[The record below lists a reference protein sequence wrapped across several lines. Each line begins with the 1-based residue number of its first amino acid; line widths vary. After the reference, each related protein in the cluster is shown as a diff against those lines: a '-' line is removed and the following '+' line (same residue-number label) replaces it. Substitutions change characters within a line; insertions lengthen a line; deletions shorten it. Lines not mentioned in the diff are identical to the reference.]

1 MERQLERK
9 REAEPVVFSRMIEE
23 MWTRLKTL
31 NETVAAMPHVIKYN
45 DVPWNQNATT
55 YLKNYTGPAGIPGW
69 LSKVPIH
76 TLDLREQMVF
86 AGRKSGKHRHYQEAF
101 FYIIEGEGYEIHD
114 DKKYPWE
121 AGDVM
126 CVPTYCIHQHFNTGN
141 QNARLFFN
149 LPNVFDL
156 MGLSSIEQIE
166 IHERYQPPEGATV
179 VRNAEGNVIGY
190 KTASGEELRFGAVD
204 LDYMKMMEGRKGK
217 GFVGEPQNTYQHYR
231 KTLQDTITWRLNIP
245 HVIKGKDKLWENT
258 EMGKLKFLISP
269 YNPGPLLLYDAY
281 LQELPPGGKSGKHR
295 HVGEEVHKILSGKG
309 YDIHDGKKWDWDT
322 EDVVIIPN
330 NTVHQHFNADPR
342 HTATFLSLHSRL
354 YHYIGHG
361 GIEHLEDATK

>member
-1 MERQLERK
+1 MRPTRRLVMIWI
-9 REAEPVVFSRMIEE
+9 AFALPVLILAGVLWKGPGAASAQQRFVWKVQSAWPVTNLLHVSAVELARMIEE

-190 KTASGEELRFGAVD
+190 KTASGEELRFGSVD
-204 LDYMKMMEGRKGK
+204 LDYMKMMECR
-217 GFVGEPQNTYQHYR
+217 
-231 KTLQDTITWRLNIP
+231 
-245 HVIKGKDKLWENT
+245 
-258 EMGKLKFLISP
+258 
-269 YNPGPLLLYDAY
+269 
-281 LQELPPGGKSGKHR
+281 
-295 HVGEEVHKILSGKG
+295 
-309 YDIHDGKKWDWDT
+309 
-322 EDVVIIPN
+322 
-330 NTVHQHFNADPR
+330 
-342 HTATFLSLHSRL
+342 
-354 YHYIGHG
+354 
-361 GIEHLEDATK
+361 